1 MAAPMRG
8 TRPIRHEAPC
18 TAGVGDAAHAGMRL
32 GRARQALCT
41 AACLMILGSSA
52 LALNPA
58 KAITQY
64 MQTSWTSE
72 SGLPQNSVQ
81 AIAQTND
88 GYLWFGTQE
97 GLTRFDGAHFV
108 TYTRHNASGLASSNI
123 LTLAASRDGSL
134 WVGTDSGLSHYVP
147 AAMPGDTGTFTT
159 LTVREGLAGDN
170 ITALREDGEGG
181 LWVGTSQGLNCI
193 RSGKIESWSLPR
205 GDGDPAVNAVVLDR
219 GGTLWVGTQQGLA
232 RFDHGHFAAYTLRD
246 GLAGGD
252 PVVALAAAPD
262 GSLWAGTA
270 SNRLVQIRRDR
281 VVSVLQLLPGEI
293 AALLADHDGA
303 VWISFVRHG
312 IARLY
317 RGKVDFYGAARGLPS
332 DRCAKALMEDREGSL
347 WVGLLDA
354 GAAQLRDG
362 KFSVF
367 GTPEGLSGNY
377 TGNVLQAQDG
387 TMWIGADNNGLD
399 HLLADGRVEVWN
411 QSRGLPNQAVYS
423 ILQRRDGSLWVG
435 FQRGMIAEIRDGHV
449 SSWRDPQASDTS
461 INALYEDQD
470 GHLWVG
476 FFGRGLAQFEHGVF
490 HHITDSGR
498 ISGITQTRDGALWIA
513 LDGDGVERLQGGMVT
528 RFTTASGLH
537 SNHVMTLY
545 ADPDGSVWAGTS
557 GGGISHIHDGRVD
570 TWTPDQDLPDTSIGS
585 ILEDNSGDL
594 WFGGDTGVFRIAKQ
608 QFAETAGKPGE
619 KLQPILYGT
628 ADGLRSRETLYGS
641 MPCAWKS
648 RDGRLWFGTI
658 DGVAVID
665 PSHIPI
671 NTIVPPVWIER
682 VTFDG
687 RSIPLQNGIRL
698 KHGSGNLEVSFTAPS
713 FVAPQRV
720 RFRYR
725 LEGFDPDWIYAGTR
739 RNAWYTNLPPGN
751 YTFIVQAENDD
762 AVRNLTGASFRFA
775 LRAPPAQTPL
785 AYLGYALAV
794 LLLTWGIIAFRTR
807 SLTRR
812 QEQLTRLVAERT
824 AQLVAEKAALEE
836 ARCALQI
843 QATHD
848 SLTGIFNRAAM
859 LEQLEREIARAIR
872 DQAPLGVLIADLD
885 HFKSLND
892 SFGHLCGDDVIR
904 EAAQRFGEAMR
915 AYDWVGRYG
924 GEEFLVLFPGW
935 DPAVAPRRIDD
946 LLDAIRSRPFAASE
960 TEIRLTCSIGVATF
974 RPGMDPPSTRE
985 VLSRADT
992 ALYVAKNSGRNCAR
1006 FESREDVNRKPPVGD
1021 LAIADPMADPVA
1033 QESPERA
1040 EGRFLRRESQKQPV

>member
-1 MAAPMRG
+1 MIAGHQPITGTIRQQPGSVAGAENAAPKCRSMRPG
-8 TRPIRHEAPC
+8 RGRS
-18 TAGVGDAAHAGMRL
+18 GLWVAAFLVMAMPF
-32 GRARQALCT
+32 
-41 AACLMILGSSA
+41 AA
-52 LALNPA
+52 ALNPS

-81 AIAQTND
+81 AVAQTRD

-97 GLTRFDGAHFV
+97 GLTRFDGVHFV

-123 LTLAASRDGSL
+123 EALSASRDGSL

-147 AAMPGDTGTFTT
+147 AAMPGDTGTFTS
-159 LTVREGLAGDN
+159 LTMREGLAGDN
-170 ITALREDGEGG
+170 ITAILEDREGG
-181 LWVGTSQGLNCI
+181 LWVGSTAGLNRI
-193 RSGKIESWSLPR
+193 LQGKVESWKLTR
-205 GDGDPAVNAVVLDR
+205 GGGDPTVNAMVIDK
-219 GGTLWVGTQQGLA
+219 GGALWVGTQQGLL
-232 RFDHGHFAAYTLRD
+232 RFDGGHFVAYPLRN
-246 GLAGGD
+246 GLTGE

-270 SNRLVQIRRDR
+270 SNQLVQIQRNR
-281 VVSVLQLLPGEI
+281 VVLVQQHLPGSEMS
-293 AALLADHDGA
+293 ALLADHDGA

-317 RGKVDFYGAARGLPS
+317 RGKLDFYGAARGLPS

-354 GAAQLRDG
+354 GAVQLRDG

-387 TMWIGADNNGLD
+387 TTWIGADNNGLD

-411 QSRGLPNQAVYS
+411 QSQGLPNQAVYS
-423 ILQRRDGSLWVG
+423 ILQRRDASMWVG
-435 FQRGMIAEIRDGHV
+435 FQRGTIAEIRNGRV
-449 SSWRDPQASDTS
+449 STWHDPQASDIS
-461 INALYEDQD
+461 INALYEDRE

-476 FFGRGLAQFEHGVF
+476 SFGRGLAQFDHGRFRHV
-490 HHITDSGR
+490 TESGR
-498 ISGITQTRDGALWIA
+498 ISAITETRDGALWLG
-513 LDGDGVERLQGGMVT
+513 LDGDGVERLQGGTLT
-528 RFTTASGLH
+528 RFTMANGLH
-537 SNHVMTLY
+537 SDHVMSMY
-545 ADPDGSVWAGTS
+545 ADSDGSLWTGTS

-570 TWTPDQDLPDTSIGS
+570 TWTPDQNVPDTSIGS
-585 ILEDNSGDL
+585 ILEDNDGNL
-594 WFGGDTGVFRIAKQ
+594 WFGGDTGIFRIAKRE
-608 QFAETAGKPGE
+608 FAEAAGRPAK
-619 KLQPILYGT
+619 KLEPVLYGT

-687 RSIPLQNGIRL
+687 HSIPLQDGIRL

-725 LEGFDPDWIYAGTR
+725 LVGFDPDWIYAGTR

-751 YTFIVQAENDD
+751 YEFIVQAENND
-762 AVRNLTGASFRFA
+762 AVRNLDGASFRFV

-785 AYLGYALAV
+785 AYLFYALSA

-812 QEQLTRLVAERT
+812 QQQLTRLVAERT

-836 ARCALQI
+836 ARCALHI

-859 LEQLEREIARAIR
+859 LEQLEREIARATR
-872 DQAPLGVLIADLD
+872 DQTPLGVLIADLD

-892 SFGHLCGDDVIR
+892 SYGHLCGDDVIR

-935 DPAVAPRRIDD
+935 DPTVAPSRIDD
-946 LLDAIRSRPFAASE
+946 LLDAIRSRPFIASD
-960 TEIRLTCSIGVATF
+960 TEIHLTCSIGVATF
-974 RPGMDPPSTRE
+974 RPGLDAPSMRE

-1006 FESREDVNRKPPVGD
+1006 YETREISFPARTAD
-1021 LAIADPMADPVA
+1021 LTAADPVH
-1033 QESPERA
+1033 QQS
-1040 EGRFLRRESQKQPV
+1040 

>member
-1 MAAPMRG
+1 MKTGLTKINGTPGQAASAERALPERRKLSRAK
-8 TRPIRHEAPC
+8 TRWAL
-18 TAGVGDAAHAGMRL
+18 GVP
-32 GRARQALCT
+32 ALLLT
-41 AACLMILGSSA
+41 VSVQPA

-81 AIAQTND
+81 AIAQTKD

-97 GLTRFDGAHFV
+97 GLTRFDGVHFV
-108 TYTRHNASGLASSNI
+108 TYTRHNAPGLASSNI
-123 LTLAASRDGSL
+123 QALASGGDGSL
-134 WVGTDSGLSHYVP
+134 WVGTDSGLSHYIP
-147 AAMPGDTGTFTT
+147 PAMPGDTGTFTAT
-159 LTVREGLAGDN
+159 TMRDGLTGDN
-170 ITALREDGEGG
+170 ITALLDDREGA
-181 LWVGTSQGLNCI
+181 LWVGSTQGLN
-193 RSGKIESWSLPR
+193 RVVRGKIEDWSLTR
-205 GDGDPAVNAVVLDR
+205 GIGDPGINALVTDKE
-219 GGTLWVGTQQGLA
+219 GTLWVATQQGLV
-232 RFDHGHFAAYTLRD
+232 RFEDGHFVPFANRD
-246 GLAGGD
+246 GFAGGD
-252 PVVALAAAPD
+252 SVVALTAAPD

-270 SNRLVQIRRDR
+270 SNHLIQIRYDKI
-281 VVSVLQLLPGEI
+281 VSVLQLLPGEI
-293 AALLADHDGA
+293 ASLLADRDGA

-312 IARLY
+312 IARFY
-317 RGKVDFYGAARGLPS
+317 QGKLDFYGASRGLPS

-354 GAAQLRDG
+354 GAVQLRDG

-435 FQRGMIAEIRDGHV
+435 FQRGTIAQIRDGHV
-449 SSWRDPQASDTS
+449 LSWRDAQASDTS
-461 INALYEDQD
+461 INALFEDRD

-476 FFGRGLAQFEHGVF
+476 FFGRGLAQFEHGTF
-490 HHITDSGR
+490 HHLTESGR
-498 ISGITQTRDGALWIA
+498 ISGITQTRDGSLWVG
-513 LDGDGVERLQGGMVT
+513 LDGDGVERLQQGVAT
-528 RFTTASGLH
+528 RWTTANGLH
-537 SNHVMTLY
+537 SNHVMALY
-545 ADPDGSVWAGTS
+545 PDADNSVWVGTS
-557 GGGISHIHDGRVD
+557 GGGVSHIHNGRVD
-570 TWTPDQDLPDTSIGS
+570 TWTPDQDVPDTSIGS
-585 ILEDNSGDL
+585 ILEDNNSHL
-594 WFGGDTGVFRIAKQ
+594 WFGGDTGIFRIAKSE
-608 QFAETAGKPGE
+608 FTETEGKPAGKLHPT
-619 KLQPILYGT
+619 LYGT
-628 ADGLRSRETLYGS
+628 SDGLRSRETLYGS
-641 MPCAWKS
+641 MPCAWKG
-648 RDGRLWFGTI
+648 RDGRLWFATI

-671 NTIVPPVWIER
+671 NTIVPPVWIEH

-687 RSIPLQNGIRL
+687 HSIPLQDGIRL
-698 KHGSGNLEVSFTAPS
+698 KHGSGNLEVSFSAPS

-725 LEGFDPDWIYAGTR
+725 LVGFDPAWIYSGTR
-739 RNAWYTNLPPGN
+739 RNAWYTNLPPGK

-762 AVRNLTGASFRFA
+762 LLVNQSGASFGFV

-785 AYLGYALAV
+785 AYLLYGLAG
-794 LLLTWGIIAFRTR
+794 LLLTWAIIAFRTR

-812 QEQLTRLVAERT
+812 QDELTRLVTERT

-859 LEQLEREIARAIR
+859 LEHLEREIARATR
-872 DQAPLGVLIADLD
+872 DQKPLGVLIADLD
-885 HFKSLND
+885 HFKNLND
-892 SFGHLCGDDVIR
+892 SYGHLCGDDVIR
-904 EAAQRFGEAMR
+904 EAAQRYRDAMR
-915 AYDWVGRYG
+915 AYDVVGRYG
-924 GEEFLVLFPGW
+924 GEEFLVLLPGW
-935 DPAVAPRRIDD
+935 DPALASGRIED
-946 LLDAIRSRPFAASE
+946 LLDAIRLQPFAACE
-960 TEIRLTCSIGVATF
+960 MEIHLTCSIGVATF
-974 RPGMDPPSTRE
+974 RPGVDAPSLRE

-1006 FESREDVNRKPPVGD
+1006 YESREGAAGRPPGALEIVE
-1021 LAIADPMADPVA
+1021 PV
-1033 QESPERA
+1033 E
-1040 EGRFLRRESQKQPV
+1040 QKS

>member
-1 MAAPMRG
+1 WVG
-8 TRPIRHEAPC
+8 S
-18 TAGVGDAAHAGMRL
+18 TAG
-32 GRARQALCT
+32 
-41 AACLMILGSSA
+41 
-52 LALNPA
+52 LNR
-58 KAITQY
+58 I
-64 MQTSWTSE
+64 
-72 SGLPQNSVQ
+72 VQ
-81 AIAQTND
+81 
-88 GYLWFGTQE
+88 
-97 GLTRFDGAHFV
+97 
-108 TYTRHNASGLASSNI
+108 
-123 LTLAASRDGSL
+123 
-134 WVGTDSGLSHYVP
+134 
-147 AAMPGDTGTFTT
+147 
-159 LTVREGLAGDN
+159 
-170 ITALREDGEGG
+170 
-181 LWVGTSQGLNCI
+181 
-193 RSGKIESWSLPR
+193 GKVESWNLTQ
-205 GDGDPAVNAVVLDR
+205 GDGDPTVNAMVIDK
-219 GGTLWVGTQQGLA
+219 GGTLWVGTQQGLV
-232 RFDHGHFAAYTLRD
+232 RFDRGQFVAYPLRHGLT
-246 GLAGGD
+246 GD

-262 GSLWAGTA
+262 GSLWVGTA
-270 SNRLVQIRRDR
+270 SNQLVQIRQGR
-281 VVSVLQLLPGEI
+281 VVLEPLHLPGSEMS
-293 AALLADHDGA
+293 ALLADHDGA

-317 RGKVDFYGAARGLPS
+317 RGKLDFYGAARGLPS

-354 GAAQLRDG
+354 GAVQLRDG

-399 HLLADGRVEVWN
+399 HLLADGRVDVWN

-423 ILQRRDGSLWVG
+423 ILQRRDGSIWVG
-435 FQRGMIAEIRDGHV
+435 FQRGMIAEIRNGHV
-449 SSWRDPQASDTS
+449 STWRDPQAGDTS
-461 INALYEDQD
+461 INALYEDWE

-476 FFGRGLAQFEHGVF
+476 SFGRGLAQFDHGEF
-490 HHITDSGR
+490 HHVTESGR
-498 ISGITQTRDGALWIA
+498 VSAIVQTPDGALWLG
-513 LDGDGVERLQGGMVT
+513 LDGDGVERVQGGALT
-528 RFTTASGLH
+528 RFTVANGLH
-537 SNHVMTLY
+537 SDHVMSVY
-545 ADPDGSVWAGTS
+545 ADPDGSLWAGTS
-557 GGGISHIHDGRVD
+557 GGGVSHIHDGHVD
-570 TWTPDQDLPDTSIGS
+570 TWTPDQNVPDTSIGS
-585 ILEDNSGDL
+585 ILEDNDGNL
-594 WFGGDTGVFRIAKQ
+594 WFGGDTGIFRIPKR
-608 QFAETAGKPGE
+608 QFAETAGNPNE
-619 KLQPILYGT
+619 KLQLVLYGT

-641 MPCAWKS
+641 TPCAWKS

-687 RSIPLQNGIRL
+687 HSIPLQDGIRL

-725 LEGFDPDWIYAGTR
+725 LVGFDPDWIYAGTR

-762 AVRNLTGASFRFA
+762 LLVNQTGASFRFV

-785 AYLGYALAV
+785 AYLFYALAG
-794 LLLTWGIIAFRTR
+794 LLLTWGIIAYRTR

-812 QEQLTRLVAERT
+812 QQQLTRLVAERT
-824 AQLVAEKAALEE
+824 AALVAEKAALEE
-836 ARCALQI
+836 ARCALHI

-859 LEQLEREIARAIR
+859 LEQLEREIARATR
-872 DQAPLGVLIADLD
+872 DQTPLGVLIADLD
-885 HFKSLND
+885 HFKNLND
-892 SFGHLCGDDVIR
+892 SYGHLCGDDVIR

-935 DPAVAPRRIDD
+935 DPTVAPGRIDG
-946 LLDAIRSRPFAASE
+946 LLDAIRSRPFMVSD
-960 TEIRLTCSIGVATF
+960 TEIHLTCSIGVATF
-974 RPGMDPPSTRE
+974 RPGLDAASMRE
-985 VLSRADT
+985 ILSRADT

-1006 FESREDVNRKPPVGD
+1006 FETREATPPTRT
-1021 LAIADPMADPVA
+1021 ADMPVADPVH
-1033 QESPERA
+1033 QQ
-1040 EGRFLRRESQKQPV
+1040 F

>member
-1 MAAPMRG
+1 MRL
-8 TRPIRHEAPC
+8 TRTIRQERQD
-18 TAGVGDAAHAGMRL
+18 AGRATAAHRLMRVQG
-32 GRARQALCT
+32 GRALAMALL
-41 AACLMILGSSA
+41 LMAGQQVA

-64 MQTSWTSE
+64 MQTTWTSE

-81 AIAQTND
+81 AIAQTSD

-97 GLTRFDGAHFV
+97 GLTRFDGVHFV
-108 TYTRHNASGLASSNI
+108 TYTRHNAPGLASSNI
-123 LTLAASRDGSL
+123 ETLAASRDGSL
-134 WVGTDSGLSHYVP
+134 WVGTDSGLSHYIP
-147 AAMPGDTGTFTT
+147 AAMPGDTGTFTS
-159 LTVREGLAGDN
+159 LTIREGLVGDN
-170 ITALREDGEGG
+170 ITSVLEDREGG
-181 LWVGTSQGLNCI
+181 LWVGSTQGLTRILN
-193 RSGKIESWSLPR
+193 GKFESWPLTR
-205 GDGDPAVNAVVLDR
+205 GDEDPTINAMMIDN
-219 GGTLWVGTQQGLA
+219 GGTLWVGTRQGLD
-232 RFDHGHFAAYTLRD
+232 RFERGHFVRYAERSRAISE
-246 GLAGGD
+246 
-252 PVVALAAAPD
+252 PVVALAAATD
-262 GSLWAGTA
+262 GSVWVGTA
-270 SNRLVQIRRDR
+270 SNRLLQISRDGR
-281 VVSVLQLLPGEI
+281 ISAPQLLPGEI
-293 AALLADHDGA
+293 SSLLADHDGA

-317 RGKVDFYGAARGLPS
+317 RGKLDFYGAGRGLPS

-354 GAAQLRDG
+354 GAVQLRDG

-387 TMWIGADNNGLD
+387 SMWIGADNNGLD

-423 ILQRRDGSLWVG
+423 ILQRRDGSLWLG
-435 FQRGMIAEIRDGHV
+435 FQRGTIAEIRNGQV
-449 SSWRDPQASDTS
+449 SSWRDPLASDTS
-461 INALYEDQD
+461 VNAVYEDRE

-476 FFGRGLAQFEHGVF
+476 FFGRGLAQFEHGKF
-490 HHITDSGR
+490 HHITETGR
-498 ISGITQTRDGALWIA
+498 VSGIAETSDGSLWIG
-513 LDGDGVERLQGGMVT
+513 LDGDGVERLKDGTVS
-528 RFTTASGLH
+528 RWTTLNGLH
-537 SNHVMTLY
+537 SNHIMSLY
-545 ADPDGSVWAGTS
+545 ADPDGSLWVGTS
-557 GGGISHIHDGRVD
+557 GGGVSHIHDGRTD
-570 TWTPDQDLPDTSIGS
+570 TWTPDQNLPDTSIGS
-585 ILEDNSGDL
+585 ILEDNSGNL

-608 QFAETAGKPGE
+608 QFAATARKPDQS
-619 KLQPILYGT
+619 LQLTLYGT

-641 MPCAWKS
+641 MPCAWKG

-665 PSHIPI
+665 PAHIPVNKI
-671 NTIVPPVWIER
+671 MPPVWIEK

-687 RSIPLQNGIRL
+687 HSIPLQDGIRL

-725 LEGFDPDWIYAGTR
+725 LVGFDPKWIYSGTR

-762 AVRNLTGASFRFA
+762 LLVNETGASFRFV
-775 LRAPPAQTPL
+775 LRAPLTQTPL
-785 AYLGYALAV
+785 AYLCYALAA

-812 QEQLTRLVAERT
+812 QEELTRLVTERT

-836 ARCALQI
+836 ARCALHI

-859 LEQLEREIARAIR
+859 LEQLEREIARATR
-872 DQAPLGVLIADLD
+872 EQTPLGVLIADLD
-885 HFKSLND
+885 HFKTLND
-892 SFGHLCGDDVIR
+892 SYGHLCGDDVIR

-915 AYDWVGRYG
+915 TYDWVGRYG
-924 GEEFLVLFPGW
+924 GEEFLILFPGW
-935 DPAVAPRRIDD
+935 DPAIAPGRIDD
-946 LLDAIRSRPFAASE
+946 LLQAIRSRPFAACE
-960 TEIRLTCSIGVATF
+960 TQVRLTCSIGVATF
-974 RPGMDPPSTRE
+974 RPEMDPPSMRE

-1006 FESREDVNRKPPVGD
+1006 FETREDTTHKPPSAD
-1021 LAIADPMADPVA
+1021 LVMADRVADPL
-1033 QESPERA
+1033 E
-1040 EGRFLRRESQKQPV
+1040 QKSTS

>member
-1 MAAPMRG
+1 LVTLLIATAAP
-8 TRPIRHEAPC
+8 
-18 TAGVGDAAHAGMRL
+18 AAWG
-32 GRARQALCT
+32 
-41 AACLMILGSSA
+41 
-52 LALNPA
+52 LNPA

-81 AIAQTND
+81 AIAQTKD

-97 GLTRFDGAHFV
+97 GLTRFDGVHFV
-108 TYTRHNASGLASSNI
+108 TYTRHNAPGLASSNI
-123 LTLAASRDGSL
+123 QALAASQDGSL
-134 WVGTDSGLSHYVP
+134 WVGTDSGLSHYIP
-147 AAMPGDTGTFTT
+147 AAMPGDTGTFTV
-159 LTVREGLAGDN
+159 LTTRNGLAGDN
-170 ITALREDGEGG
+170 ITALLEDHEDG
-181 LWVGTSQGLNCI
+181 LWVGSSQGLNRI
-193 RSGKIESWSLPR
+193 VNGKIENWTLTR
-205 GDGDPAVNAVVLDR
+205 GVGDPTINAVVLDKE
-219 GGTLWVGTQQGLA
+219 GMLWVGTQQGLA
-232 RFDHGHFAAYTLRD
+232 RFDHGQFVAFTARG
-246 GLAGGD
+246 GLAAGD

-270 SNRLVQIRRDR
+270 SNHLVQIRQQK
-281 VVSVLQLLPGEI
+281 VVSVLPLLPGEI

-317 RGKVDFYGAARGLPS
+317 HGKLSFYGASRGLPS

-354 GAAQLRDG
+354 GAVQLRDG

-399 HLLADGRVEVWN
+399 HLLTDGRVEVWN
-411 QSRGLPNQAVYS
+411 QRQGLPNQAVYS

-435 FQRGMIAEIRDGHV
+435 FQRGTIAEIRNGHV
-449 SSWRDPQASDTS
+449 SVWRDPQASDTS
-461 INALYEDQD
+461 INALYEDR
-470 GHLWVG
+470 GGRLWVG
-476 FFGRGLAQFEHGVF
+476 SFGRGLAQFERGVF
-490 HHITDSGR
+490 RHVTDSGR
-498 ISGITQTRDGALWIA
+498 ISGIVQTRDGALWMG
-513 LDGDGVERLQGGMVT
+513 LDGDGVERLQQGTVT
-528 RFTTASGLH
+528 HWTTATGLH
-537 SNHVMTLY
+537 SNHVMSLY
-545 ADPDGSVWAGTS
+545 ADPDGSVWVGTS
-557 GGGISHIHDGRVD
+557 GGGVSHIHEGRVD
-570 TWTPDQDLPDTSIGS
+570 TWTPDQDVPDTSIGS
-585 ILEDNSGDL
+585 ILEDNRGNL
-594 WFGGDTGVFRIAKQ
+594 WFGGDTGIFRIAKSE
-608 QFAETAGKPGE
+608 FAKTAGKPAD
-619 KLQPILYGT
+619 KLHPVLYGT
-628 ADGLRSRETLYGS
+628 SDGLRSRETLYGS

-671 NTIVPPVWIER
+671 NRIVPPVWIEH

-687 RSIPLQNGIRL
+687 HSIPLQDGIEL

-725 LEGFDPDWIYAGTR
+725 LVGFDPGWIYSGTR
-739 RNAWYTNLPPGN
+739 RNAWYTNLPPGK

-762 AVRNLTGASFRFA
+762 LVVNQTGASFRFV
-775 LRAPPAQTPL
+775 LRAPPTQTPL
-785 AYLGYALAV
+785 AYLLYALAG

-807 SLTRR
+807 RLTRR
-812 QEQLTRLVAERT
+812 QEELTRLVAERT
-824 AQLVAEKAALEE
+824 AQLVEEKAALEE

-859 LEQLEREIARAIR
+859 LEHLEREIARATR
-872 DQAPLGVLIADLD
+872 DQEPLGVLIADLD
-885 HFKSLND
+885 HFKNLND
-892 SFGHLCGDDVIR
+892 SYGHLCGDDVIR
-904 EAAQRFGEAMR
+904 EAAQRFRDAMR
-915 AYDWVGRYG
+915 AYDVVGRYG

-935 DPAVAPRRIDD
+935 DPTAASGRIDD
-946 LLDAIRSRPFAASE
+946 LLDAIRSRAFEACEA
-960 TEIRLTCSIGVATF
+960 EIHLTCSIGVATF
-974 RPGMDPPSTRE
+974 RPGLDAPSLRE

-1006 FESREDVNRKPPVGD
+1006 YESRE
-1021 LAIADPMADPVA
+1021 IANPHPAGNLEVTDPV
-1033 QESPERA
+1033 E
-1040 EGRFLRRESQKQPV
+1040 QKS

>member
-1 MAAPMRG
+1 MAGPMETTG
-8 TRPIRHEAPC
+8 TIRHQPRGIAS
-18 TAGVGDAAHAGMRL
+18 AGSAAWER
-32 GRARQALCT
+32 RREYARQARQAFWAIAFLP
-41 AACLMILGSSA
+41 MMMGPSA

-58 KAITQY
+58 RAITQY

-72 SGLPQNSVQ
+72 SGLPQNTVQ
-81 AIAQTND
+81 AIAQTKD

-97 GLTRFDGAHFV
+97 GLTRFDGVHFV
-108 TYTRHNASGLASSNI
+108 TYTRHNAPGLASSNI
-123 LTLAASRDGSL
+123 EALAASRDGSL

-147 AAMPGDTGTFTT
+147 AAMPGDTGTFTS
-159 LTVREGLAGDN
+159 LTMREGLAGDN
-170 ITALREDGEGG
+170 ITALREDREGG
-181 LWVGTSQGLNCI
+181 LWVGSTLGLNRI
-193 RSGKIESWSLPR
+193 VHGQIESWPVTR
-205 GDGDPAVNAVVLDR
+205 GAADPTVNAMVIDK
-219 GGTLWVGTQQGLA
+219 GGTLWVGTQQGLV
-232 RFDHGHFAAYTLRD
+232 RFDHGHFVAYPLRY
-246 GLAGGD
+246 GLARD

-262 GSLWAGTA
+262 GSVWVGTA
-270 SNRLVQIRRDR
+270 SNRLVQIRRDG
-281 VVSVLQLLPGEI
+281 VFPVPLQLPGGEMSS
-293 AALLADHDGA
+293 LLADHDGA

-317 RGKVDFYGAARGLPS
+317 HGKLEFYGAARGLPS

-347 WVGLLDA
+347 WVGLLDV
-354 GAAQLRDG
+354 GVVQLRDG

-387 TMWIGADNNGLD
+387 TMWMGADNNGLD
-399 HLLADGRVEVWN
+399 HVLADGRVEVWN

-435 FQRGMIAEIRDGHV
+435 YQRGTIAEIRNGHV
-449 SSWRDPQASDTS
+449 LTWHDPQASDVS

-470 GHLWVG
+470 GRLWVG
-476 FFGRGLAQFEHGVF
+476 FFGRGLAQFDHGVF
-490 HHITDSGR
+490 HHVTESGR
-498 ISGITQTRDGALWIA
+498 VSGMTQTRDGALWMA
-513 LDGDGVERLQGGMVT
+513 LDGDGLERLQGGALT
-528 RFTTASGLH
+528 RYTTANGLH
-537 SNHVMTLY
+537 SNHVMCVY
-545 ADPDGSVWAGTS
+545 ADPDGSLWAGTS

-570 TWTPDQDLPDTSIGS
+570 TWTPDQDVPDTSIGS
-585 ILEDNSGDL
+585 ILEDNNGNL
-594 WFGGDTGVFRIAKQ
+594 WFGGDTGIFRIAKR
-608 QFAETAGKPGE
+608 QFLTTAGKPAE
-619 KLQPILYGT
+619 KLQPVLYGT

-665 PSHIPI
+665 PAHIPI

-687 RSIPLQNGIRL
+687 HSIPLQNGIRL

-725 LEGFDPDWIYAGTR
+725 LVGFDPAWIYSGTR

-762 AVRNLTGASFRFA
+762 LVVNQTGASFSFV
-775 LRAPPAQTPL
+775 LRAPLTQTPL
-785 AYLGYALAV
+785 AYLFYGLAG
-794 LLLTWGIIAFRTR
+794 LLLTWGFIGFRTR
-807 SLTRR
+807 SLTNR

-836 ARCALQI
+836 ARSALHI

-848 SLTGIFNRAAM
+848 SLTGIYNRAAM
-859 LEQLEREIARAIR
+859 LDHLEREIARATR

-885 HFKSLND
+885 HFKNLND
-892 SFGHLCGDDVIR
+892 SYGHLCGDDVIR
-904 EAAQRFGEAMR
+904 EAAQRFRETMR
-915 AYDWVGRYG
+915 AYDVVGRYG
-924 GEEFLVLFPGW
+924 GEEFLILLPGW
-935 DPAVAPRRIDD
+935 DPTMAPQRIDD
-946 LLDAIRSRPFAASE
+946 LLEAIRSLPFAASD

-974 RPGMDPPSTRE
+974 RPGLDAPSMRE

-1006 FESREDVNRKPPVGD
+1006 YESREATNRNSAADLVMVDSVEQKP
-1021 LAIADPMADPVA
+1021 
-1033 QESPERA
+1033 
-1040 EGRFLRRESQKQPV
+1040 

>member
-1 MAAPMRG
+1 MTTEPMKAKG
-8 TRPIRHEAPC
+8 TLRR
-18 TAGVGDAAHAGMRL
+18 TAGAGNKLPERRKSLVAKSRGVLWVAALLLVAAIRPAL
-32 GRARQALCT
+32 G
-41 AACLMILGSSA
+41 
-52 LALNPA
+52 LNPA

-81 AIAQTND
+81 AIAQTRD

-97 GLTRFDGAHFV
+97 GLTRFDGVHFV
-108 TYTRHNASGLASSNI
+108 TYTRHNAPGLASSNI
-123 LTLAASRDGSL
+123 QALAASADGSL
-134 WVGTDSGLSHYVP
+134 WVGTDSGLSHYLP
-147 AAMPGDTGTFTT
+147 AAMPGDTGSFTT
-159 LTVREGLAGDN
+159 LTTRDGLAGDN
-170 ITALREDGEGG
+170 ITALLDDREGA
-181 LWVGTSQGLNCI
+181 LWVGSTQGLSRI
-193 RSGKIESWSLPR
+193 AQGKTESWTLSR
-205 GDGDPAVNAVVLDR
+205 GVSDPTINAVVLDR
-219 GGTLWVGTQQGLA
+219 EGTLWVGTQQGLV
-232 RFDHGHFAAYTLRD
+232 RFEHGHFVPLTIRD
-246 GLAGGD
+246 GLAAGD
-252 PVVALAAAPD
+252 AVVALAPAPD

-270 SNRLVQIRRDR
+270 SNHLVQIRKDR
-281 VVSVLQLLPGEI
+281 VDSVLQLLPGEI

-312 IARLY
+312 IARFY
-317 RGKVDFYGAARGLPS
+317 HGKLDFYGASRGLPS
-332 DRCAKALMEDREGSL
+332 DRCARALMEDREGSL

-354 GAAQLRDG
+354 GAVQLRDG

-367 GTPEGLSGNY
+367 GIPEGLSGNY

-423 ILQRRDGSLWVG
+423 ILQPRDGSLWVG
-435 FQRGMIAEIRDGHV
+435 FQRGTIAEIRNGRV
-449 SSWRDPQASDTS
+449 LSWRDPLASDTS
-461 INALYEDQD
+461 INALYEDRD

-490 HHITDSGR
+490 HHVTESGR
-498 ISGITQTRDGALWIA
+498 ISAITQTRDGSLWIG
-513 LDGDGVERLQGGMVT
+513 LDGDGVERMQQGMAT
-528 RFTTASGLH
+528 RWTTANGLH
-537 SNHVMTLY
+537 SNHVMSLY
-545 ADPDGSVWAGTS
+545 ADADGSVWVGTS
-557 GGGISHIHDGRVD
+557 GGGISHIHDGRVE
-570 TWTPDQDLPDTSIGS
+570 TWTPDQDVPDTSIGS
-585 ILEDNSGDL
+585 ILEDNNGNL
-594 WFGGDTGVFRIAKQ
+594 WFGGDTGIFRIAKA
-608 QFAETAGKPGE
+608 QFRETAAKPAAS
-619 KLQPILYGT
+619 KLHPVLYGT
-628 ADGLRSRETLYGS
+628 SDGLRSRETLYGS
-641 MPCAWKS
+641 TPCAWKS

-665 PSHIPI
+665 PSHIPV
-671 NTIVPPVWIER
+671 NTVVPPVWIEH

-687 RSIPLQNGIRL
+687 HSIPLQDGIRL

-725 LEGFDPDWIYAGTR
+725 LVGFDPAWIYSGTR
-739 RNAWYTNLPPGN
+739 RNAWYTNLPPGK

-762 AVRNLTGASFRFA
+762 LLVNQTGASFSFV
-775 LRAPPAQTPL
+775 LRTPPAQSPL
-785 AYLGYALAV
+785 AYLLYALAG

-812 QEQLTRLVAERT
+812 QQELTRLVAERT

-859 LEQLEREIARAIR
+859 LDQLEREIARATR

-892 SFGHLCGDDVIR
+892 SYGHLCGDDVIR

-915 AYDWVGRYG
+915 SYDWVGRYG
-924 GEEFLVLFPGW
+924 GEEFLILFPGW
-935 DPAVAPRRIDD
+935 DPAIAPGRIDD
-946 LLDAIRSRPFAASE
+946 LLDAIRSQSFMACE

-974 RPGMDPPSTRE
+974 RPEMDPPSMRE

-1006 FESREDVNRKPPVGD
+1006 FESREIIGNQPSAGD
-1021 LAIADPMADPVA
+1021 LGVADSVPASV
-1033 QESPERA
+1033 E
-1040 EGRFLRRESQKQPV
+1040 QKS

>member
-1 MAAPMRG
+1 MGPGKGSCAFWAAAILMMAAG
-8 TRPIRHEAPC
+8 RP
-18 TAGVGDAAHAGMRL
+18 
-32 GRARQALCT
+32 
-41 AACLMILGSSA
+41 A

-81 AIAQTND
+81 TIAQTTD

-97 GLTRFDGAHFV
+97 GLTRFDGVHFV
-108 TYTRHNASGLASSNI
+108 TYTRHNADGLTSSNI
-123 LTLAASRDGSL
+123 QALAASRDGSL

-147 AAMPGDTGTFTT
+147 AAMPGDTGTFTP
-159 LTVREGLAGDN
+159 LTVKDGLAGDN
-170 ITALREDGEGG
+170 ITTLREDHEGG
-181 LWVGTSQGLNCI
+181 LWVGTTQGLN
-193 RSGKIESWSLPR
+193 RVLHAKIENWTLTR
-205 GDGDPAVNAVVLDR
+205 DDGDPTINAMTIDT
-219 GGTLWVGTQQGLA
+219 GGTLWVGTQQGLVRFEHGRLVAA
-232 RFDHGHFAAYTLRD
+232 RE

-252 PVVALAAAPD
+252 PVVALTSAPD
-262 GSLWAGTA
+262 GSVWVGTG
-270 SNRLVQIRRDR
+270 SNRLIQIRRGK
-281 VVSVLQLLPGEI
+281 VVSALQPLPGEI
-293 AALLADHDGA
+293 SGLLADHDGA

-317 RGKVDFYGAARGLPS
+317 RGRVDFYGAARGLPS

-354 GAAQLRDG
+354 GAVQLRDG

-435 FQRGMIAEIRDGHV
+435 FQRGTIAEIRNGHV
-449 SSWRDPQASDTS
+449 FSWRDPQASDTS
-461 INALYEDQD
+461 VNALYEDHE
-470 GHLWVG
+470 GHFWVG
-476 FFGRGLAQFEHGVF
+476 FFGRGLAQFDKGVF
-490 HHITDSGR
+490 HHVTGSGR
-498 ISGITQTRDGALWIA
+498 ISAITQTRDGALWIG
-513 LDGDGVERLQGGMVT
+513 LDGDGVERLHEGKMT
-528 RFTTASGLH
+528 RWTTADGLH
-537 SNHVMTLY
+537 SDHVMTLY
-545 ADPDGSVWAGTS
+545 ADPDGSLWAGTS
-557 GGGISHIHDGRVD
+557 GGGVSHLHEGHVD
-570 TWTPDQDLPDTSIGS
+570 TWTPDQNLPDTSIGS
-585 ILEDNSGDL
+585 IVEDNNGDL
-594 WFGGDTGVFRIAKQ
+594 WFGGDTGVFRIAKRE
-608 QFAETAGKPGE
+608 FAETAGKPAE
-619 KLQPILYGT
+619 KLQPVLYGT

-641 MPCAWKS
+641 TPCAWKS

-658 DGVAVID
+658 DGVAAID

-687 RSIPLQNGIRL
+687 RSIPLQDGIRL

-725 LEGFDPDWIYAGTR
+725 LMGFDPDWIYAGTR

-751 YTFIVQAENDD
+751 YTFIVQAENNDG
-762 AVRNLTGASFRFA
+762 VRNLTGASFRFV
-775 LRAPPAQTPL
+775 LRAPPTQTPL
-785 AYLGYALAV
+785 AYLVYALAG
-794 LLLTWGIIAFRTR
+794 LLLTWGIISFRTR

-836 ARCALQI
+836 ARCALHI

-859 LEQLEREIARAIR
+859 LEQLEREIARANR
-872 DQAPLGVLIADLD
+872 DQTPLGVLIADLD

-935 DPAVAPRRIDD
+935 DPTLAPGRIDD
-946 LLDAIRSRPFAASE
+946 LLDAIRSRPFIACD
-960 TEIRLTCSIGVATF
+960 TEIHLTCSIGVATF
-974 RPGMDPPSTRE
+974 RPGLDAASLRE

-1006 FESREDVNRKPPVGD
+1006 YETREGIPSTQAGE
-1021 LAIADPMADPVA
+1021 LAAADPV
-1033 QESPERA
+1033 Q
-1040 EGRFLRRESQKQPV
+1040 QKS

>member
-1 MAAPMRG
+1 MARPMEINATIRERPHGTASAGSVAPQRVGLRLAKGRLALWAVAILMMAA
-8 TRPIRHEAPC
+8 
-18 TAGVGDAAHAGMRL
+18 
-32 GRARQALCT
+32 GRA
-41 AACLMILGSSA
+41 A

-81 AIAQTND
+81 AIAQTTD

-97 GLTRFDGAHFV
+97 GLTRFDGVHFV
-108 TYTRHNASGLASSNI
+108 TYTRHNAAGLASSNI
-123 LTLAASRDGSL
+123 QALAASRDGSL

-147 AAMPGDTGTFTT
+147 AAMPGDTGTFTS
-159 LTVREGLAGDN
+159 LTMRQGLVGDN
-170 ITALREDGEGG
+170 ITTLLEDHEGG
-181 LWVGTSQGLNCI
+181 LWVGTSQGLNRI
-193 RSGKIESWSLPR
+193 QHGKIENRSLIR
-205 GDGDPAVNAVVLDR
+205 GDGDPTVNAMAIDK
-219 GGTLWVGTQQGLA
+219 GGTLWVGTQQGLV
-232 RFDHGHFAAYTLRD
+232 RFDHGHFVVFPLRH
-246 GLAGGD
+246 GLTGD
-252 PVVALAAAPD
+252 AVVALTAAPD
-262 GSLWAGTA
+262 GSIWAGTD
-270 SNRLVQIRRDR
+270 SNRLVQIRRD
-281 VVSVLQLLPGEI
+281 SVFLVPQQLPGSEMS
-293 AALLADHDGA
+293 ALLADHDGA

-354 GAAQLRDG
+354 GAVQLRDG

-399 HLLADGRVEVWN
+399 HLLEDGRVEVWN

-423 ILQRRDGSLWVG
+423 ILQRRDGSLWTG
-435 FQRGMIAEIRDGHV
+435 FQRGTIAEVRNGHV
-449 SSWRDPQASDTS
+449 LSWRDPQASDTS
-461 INALYEDQD
+461 INALYEDRE
-470 GHLWVG
+470 GHFWVG
-476 FFGRGLAQFEHGVF
+476 FFGHGVAQFDNGVF
-490 HHITDSGR
+490 HHITESGR
-498 ISGITQTRDGALWIA
+498 VSAITQTRDGSLWIG
-513 LDGDGVERLQGGMVT
+513 LDGDGVERLQQGTMT
-528 RFTTASGLH
+528 RWTTANGLH
-537 SNHVMTLY
+537 SDHVMSLY
-545 ADPDGSVWAGTS
+545 ADPDGSLWAGTS
-557 GGGISHIHDGRVD
+557 GGGVSHLHDGRVD
-570 TWTPDQDLPDTSIGS
+570 TWTPNQDLPDTSIGS
-585 ILEDNSGDL
+585 ILEDNSGNL
-594 WFGGDTGVFRIAKQ
+594 WFGGDTGIFRIAKRE
-608 QFAETAGKPGE
+608 FAETAGKPAE
-619 KLQPILYGT
+619 KLQPVLYGT

-641 MPCAWKS
+641 MPCAWRS

-687 RSIPLQNGIRL
+687 HSIPLQDGIRL

-725 LEGFDPDWIYAGTR
+725 LVGFDPDWIYAGTR

-751 YTFIVQAENDD
+751 YTFIVQAENNDG
-762 AVRNLTGASFRFA
+762 VRNLTGASFRFV

-785 AYLGYALAV
+785 AYWCYALAG

-812 QEQLTRLVAERT
+812 QQQLTRLVAERT
-824 AQLVAEKAALEE
+824 AQLVEEKAALEE

-848 SLTGIFNRAAM
+848 SLTGIYNRAAM
-859 LEQLEREIARAIR
+859 LEQLEREVARATR
-872 DQAPLGVLIADLD
+872 DQTPLGVLIADLD
-885 HFKSLND
+885 HFKNLND
-892 SFGHLCGDDVIR
+892 SYGHLCGDDVIR
-904 EAAQRFGEAMR
+904 EAAQRFVEAMR
-915 AYDWVGRYG
+915 VYDVVGRYG
-924 GEEFLVLFPGW
+924 GEEFLILFPGW
-935 DPAVAPRRIDD
+935 DPTLAPGRIDD
-946 LLDAIRSRPFAASE
+946 LLEAIRSRPFEASD
-960 TEIRLTCSIGVATF
+960 TEVRLTCSIGVATF
-974 RPGMDPPSTRE
+974 RPGLDPASLRE

-1006 FESREDVNRKPPVGD
+1006 FETREATHPPRVGD
-1021 LAIADPMADPVA
+1021 LMVADAVQ
-1033 QESPERA
+1033 QES
-1040 EGRFLRRESQKQPV
+1040 

>member
-1 MAAPMRG
+1 MRG
-8 TRPIRHEAPC
+8 LARTTWRGAVAAALLLTMVKSAP
-18 TAGVGDAAHAGMRL
+18 
-32 GRARQALCT
+32 
-41 AACLMILGSSA
+41 
-52 LALNPA
+52 ALNPA

-81 AIAQTND
+81 AIAQTKD

-97 GLTRFDGAHFV
+97 GLTRFDGVHFV
-108 TYTRHNASGLASSNI
+108 SYTRHNAPGLASSNI
-123 LTLAASRDGSL
+123 QALAASRDGSL
-134 WVGTDSGLSHYVP
+134 WVGTDSGLSHYIP
-147 AAMPGDTGTFTT
+147 AAMPGETGTFTA

-170 ITALREDGEGG
+170 IAALLEDREGG
-181 LWVGTSQGLNCI
+181 LWVGSTQGLNRI
-193 RSGKIESWSLPR
+193 EHGKMESWSLTR
-205 GDGDPAVNAVVLDR
+205 GGDPGINAVVIDKE
-219 GGTLWVGTQQGLA
+219 GTLWVGAQQGLF
-232 RFDHGHFAAYTLRD
+232 RLDHGHFVVYTDSDR
-246 GLAGGD
+246 LAGGD
-252 PVVALAAAPD
+252 PVVALTAAPD
-262 GSLWAGTA
+262 GSLWAGTG
-270 SNRLVQIRRDR
+270 SNRLVQIRQQK
-281 VVSVLQLLPGEI
+281 VVSVLPVLPGEI

-303 VWISFVRHG
+303 VWVSFVRHG

-317 RGKVDFYGAARGLPS
+317 QGKLDFYGASRGLPS
-332 DRCAKALMEDREGSL
+332 DRCARALMEDREGSL

-354 GAAQLRDG
+354 GAVQLRDG

-411 QSRGLPNQAVYS
+411 QRQGLPNQAVYS

-435 FQRGMIAEIRDGHV
+435 FQRGTIAEIRNGHV

-461 INALYEDQD
+461 INALFEDHD

-490 HHITDSGR
+490 HHVTDSGR
-498 ISGITQTRDGALWIA
+498 ISGITQTRDGALWIG
-513 LDGDGVERLQGGMVT
+513 LDGDGVQRLMDGKLAHW
-528 RFTTASGLH
+528 TTADGLH
-537 SNHVMTLY
+537 SNHVMSLY
-545 ADPDGSVWAGTS
+545 ADADDSMWVGTS
-557 GGGISHIHDGRVD
+557 GGGVSHIHNGRVD
-570 TWTPDQDLPDTSIGS
+570 TWTPDQDVPDTSIGS
-585 ILEDNSGDL
+585 ILEDNSGNL
-594 WFGGDTGVFRIAKQ
+594 WFGGDTGIFRIAKREFIQ
-608 QFAETAGKPGE
+608 TAGQPAG
-619 KLQPILYGT
+619 KLHPVLYGT

-671 NTIVPPVWIER
+671 NTIVPPVWIEH

-687 RSIPLQNGIRL
+687 HSIPLQDGIQL

-725 LEGFDPDWIYAGTR
+725 LVGFDPAWIYSGTR
-739 RNAWYTNLPPGN
+739 RNAWYTNLPPGK

-762 AVRNLTGASFRFA
+762 LVVNQTGASFSFV
-775 LRAPPAQTPL
+775 LRTPPLQSPL
-785 AYLGYALAV
+785 AYLSYALAG

-807 SLTRR
+807 RLTRR
-812 QEQLTRLVAERT
+812 QEELTRLVAERT

-859 LEQLEREIARAIR
+859 LEHLERELARATR
-872 DQAPLGVLIADLD
+872 DLEPLGVLIADLD
-885 HFKSLND
+885 HFKNLND
-892 SFGHLCGDDVIR
+892 SYGHLSGDDVIR
-904 EAAQRFGEAMR
+904 EAAQRFRGAMR
-915 AYDWVGRYG
+915 AYDVVGRYG

-935 DPAVAPRRIDD
+935 DPATAAGRIEE
-946 LLDAIRSRPFAASE
+946 LLDAIRSRPFTACEA
-960 TEIRLTCSIGVATF
+960 EIHLTCSIGVATF
-974 RPGMDPPSTRE
+974 RPGMDAPSLRE
-985 VLSRADT
+985 LLSRADT

-1006 FESREDVNRKPPVGD
+1006 YESRENAAPRPPAGD
-1021 LAIADPMADPVA
+1021 GLMADPV
-1033 QESPERA
+1033 E
-1040 EGRFLRRESQKQPV
+1040 QKS